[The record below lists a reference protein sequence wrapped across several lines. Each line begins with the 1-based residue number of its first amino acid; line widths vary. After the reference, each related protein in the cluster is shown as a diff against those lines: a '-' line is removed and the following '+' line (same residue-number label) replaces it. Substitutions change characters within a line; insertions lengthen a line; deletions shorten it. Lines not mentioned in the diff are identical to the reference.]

1 MPTVR
6 EATYELLRTLGLTT
20 VFGNPGLTELTFL
33 QDFPSDFTYVLGLQ
47 EASVVAMADGYAQ
60 VTGKPALVNLHT
72 SAGLGNAMCQIMEA
86 WLGKAPLII
95 TAGNLTRDMILRE
108 PYQTNLAPELL
119 LQPFIKWSYEPKR
132 AEDIPAAIMRAYIT
146 AIQPPAGPVFLSFPF
161 GDFNEQAGKPVSVRE
176 TVQRVEP
183 DTDALRKFAGILS
196 QSRHPILFIGA
207 GLDRSPGGWD
217 AGIKLAEKLHAPVWA
232 TPFLERVSFPENH
245 AQYQG
250 VLPGALKP
258 AGELLKGHDV
268 ALVVGAAAFRFYPYI
283 PGEFPPPET
292 RILVVSDD
300 PREIEISLEGDG
312 LLGDP
317 GIACSRLADAVQR
330 ETAGISFPEKPRPAQ
345 PGATTPITPDFLYST
360 LAQVTSADAIFVD
373 ESLSNAGILKQY
385 LLTTLPNSFFACASG
400 GLGFGLPAA
409 AGVALAQ
416 VHSGENRRVIATVGE
431 GSFQYSIQA
440 LYTMAQHQLPVTVIV
455 PDNAEYA
462 ILKAF
467 VQVTNTPNVPGL
479 DLPGLDIV
487 SQAKGFGVEAVSV
500 ADPNDLKQVLQDA
513 LTRKG
518 PMVVDVVI
526 SRTIPPLV

>member
-20 VFGNPGLTELTFL
+20 VFGNPGSTEQTFL
-33 QDFPSDFTYVLGLQ
+33 QEFPSDFTYVLGLQ
-47 EASVVAMADGYAQ
+47 EASVVAMAHGYAQ
-60 VTGKPALVNLHT
+60 ATGKPALVNLHT
-72 SAGLGNAMCQIMEA
+72 SAGLGNAMGQIMEA

-95 TAGNLTRDMILRE
+95 TAGNQTRDMILRE
-108 PYQTNLAPELL
+108 PYLTNLAPELL
-119 LQPFIKWSYEPKR
+119 PEPLIKWSYEPTR
-132 AEDIPAAIMRAYIT
+132 PEDIPAALMRAYIT

-161 GDFNEQAGKPVSVRE
+161 GDLNEEAGKPVSVRQ
-176 TVQRVEP
+176 TVRRVEP
-183 DTDALRKFAGILS
+183 DAEALGTFADLLS
-196 QSRHPILFIGA
+196 QSRNPILFLGA

-232 TPFLERVSFPENH
+232 TPFSERVSFPENH
-245 AQYQG
+245 PQYQG
-250 VLPGALKP
+250 ILPVALKP

-283 PGEFPPPET
+283 PGEFPPAET

-317 GIACSRLADAVQR
+317 GIACSRLAEAIQPDRADL
-330 ETAGISFPEKPRPAQ
+330 SLPEQPRPAQ
-345 PGATTPITPDFLYST
+345 PAATTPITPDFLFST
-360 LAQVTSADAIFVD
+360 LAQVKSGDAILID
-373 ESLSNAGILKQY
+373 ESASNIGILKEY
-385 LLTTLPNSFFACASG
+385 LVTTLPKSFFTCASG

-416 VHSGENRRVIATVGE
+416 VHSAENRRVIAVIGD
-431 GSFQYSIQA
+431 GAFQYSIQA
-440 LYTMAQHQLPVTVIV
+440 LYTMAQHHLPVTIIV
-455 PDNAEYA
+455 PNNAEYA

-467 VQVTNTPNVPGL
+467 AEVTNTPHVPSL

-487 SQAKGFGVEAVSV
+487 SQAKGFGVEAVRVS
-500 ADPNDLKQVLQDA
+500 DPDQW
-513 LTRKG
+513 
-518 PMVVDVVI
+518 
-526 SRTIPPLV
+526 

>member
-20 VFGNPGLTELTFL
+20 VFGNPGSTEQTFL

-60 VTGKPALVNLHT
+60 ATGKPTLVNIHT
-72 SAGLGNAMCQIMEA
+72 SAGLGNAMGQIMEA

-95 TAGNLTRDMILRE
+95 TAGNQTRDMILRE
-108 PYQTNLAPELL
+108 PYLTNLAPQQMP
-119 LQPFIKWSYEPKR
+119 QPFIKWSYEPTR
-132 AEDIPAAIMRAYIT
+132 SEDIPAAIMRAYIT
-146 AIQPPAGPVFLSFPF
+146 AIQPPAGPVFLSLPF
-161 GDFNEQAGKPVSVRE
+161 GDLNEEAGKKVSVRD
-176 TVQRVEP
+176 TVRRVEP
-183 DTDALRKFAGILS
+183 DSDALRKFADILS
-196 QSRHPILFIGA
+196 KSRNPILLIGA
-207 GLDRSPGGWD
+207 GLDRTPGGWD
-217 AGIKLAEKLHAPVWA
+217 AGIKLAEKLRIPVWA
-232 TPFLERVSFPENH
+232 TPFSERVSFPENH
-245 AQYQG
+245 SQYQG
-250 VLPGALKP
+250 MLPGALKP

-268 ALVVGAAAFRFYPYI
+268 ALVIGAAAFRFYPYI

-292 RILVVSDD
+292 RILVISDD

-312 LLGDP
+312 ILGDP
-317 GIACSRLADAVQR
+317 GVACSRLADAVQR
-330 ETAGISFPEKPRPAQ
+330 DTGDISFPEKPSLTQ
-345 PGATTPITPDFLYST
+345 PVATTPIMPDFLFST
-360 LAQVTSADAIFVD
+360 LAQVKSADAILID
-373 ESLSNAGILKQY
+373 ESPSNIGILKDY
-385 LLTTLPNSFFACASG
+385 LLTTLPKSFFAWASG

-416 VHSGENRRVIATVGE
+416 LHTGENRRVIATMGE
-431 GSFQYSIQA
+431 GSFQYSIQS
-440 LYTMAQHQLPVTVIV
+440 LYTLAQHQLPVTVIV

-467 VQVTNTPNVPGL
+467 AEVTNTPNVPSL

-487 SQAKGFGVEAVSV
+487 SQAKGFGVEAVRVS
-500 ADPNDLKQVLQDA
+500 DPHELKQVLQDA

>member
-1 MPTVR
+1 MPTIR
-6 EATYELLRTLGLTT
+6 EATHELLRTLGLTT
-20 VFGNPGLTELTFL
+20 VFGNPGSTEQTFL

-47 EASVVAMADGYAQ
+47 EASVVAMADGYART
-60 VTGKPALVNLHT
+60 TGKPALVNIHT
-72 SAGLGNAMCQIMEA
+72 SAGLGNAMCQVMEA
-86 WLGKAPLII
+86 WLSKVPLII
-95 TAGNLTRDMILRE
+95 TAGNQTRDMILRE
-108 PYQTNLAPELL
+108 PYLTNLAPQLMP
-119 LQPFIKWSYEPKR
+119 QPFVKWSYEPTR
-132 AEDIPAAIMRAYIT
+132 SEDIPAAIMRAYLT

-161 GDFNEQAGKPVSVRE
+161 GDFNEEAGKPVYVRE
-176 TVQRVEP
+176 TVRRVEP
-183 DTDALRKFAGILS
+183 DSAALRKFADILS
-196 QSRHPILFIGA
+196 QSRHPILFLGA

-232 TPFLERVSFPENH
+232 TPFSEGVSFPESH

-317 GIACSRLADAVQR
+317 GIACSRLADAIQR
-330 ETAGISFPEKPRPAQ
+330 DTTHTSLPEKPRPAQ
-345 PGATTPITPDFLYST
+345 PVATTPITPDFLFST
-360 LAQVTSADAIFVD
+360 LAQVKSADAILVD
-373 ESLSNAGILKQY
+373 ESPSNVGILKQY
-385 LLTTLPNSFFACASG
+385 LLTTLPKSFITCASG

-409 AGVALAQ
+409 AGIALAQ
-416 VHSGENRRVIATVGE
+416 VHSGENRRVIATMGE
-431 GSFQYSIQA
+431 GSLQYSIQA
-440 LYTMAQHQLPVTVIV
+440 LYTMAQHHLPVTVIV
-455 PDNAEYA
+455 PHNAEYA

-467 VQVTNTPNVPGL
+467 AEVTNTPNVPSL

-487 SQAKGFGVEAVSV
+487 SQAKGFGVEAVRVS
-500 ADPNDLKQVLQDA
+500 DPHELKQVLQDA

-518 PMVVDVVI
+518 PMVVDVTI

>member
-20 VFGNPGLTELTFL
+20 VFGNPGSTEQTFL

-60 VTGKPALVNLHT
+60 ATGKPTLVNIHT
-72 SAGLGNAMCQIMEA
+72 SAGLGNAMGQIMEA

-95 TAGNLTRDMILRE
+95 TAGNQTRDMILRE
-108 PYQTNLAPELL
+108 PYLTNLAPQQMP
-119 LQPFIKWSYEPKR
+119 QPFIKWSYEPTR
-132 AEDIPAAIMRAYIT
+132 SEDIPAAIMRAYIT
-146 AIQPPAGPVFLSFPF
+146 AIQPPAGPVFLSLPF
-161 GDFNEQAGKPVSVRE
+161 GDLNEEAGKKVSVRD
-176 TVQRVEP
+176 TVRRVEP
-183 DTDALRKFAGILS
+183 DSDALRKFADILS
-196 QSRHPILFIGA
+196 KSRNPILLIGA
-207 GLDRSPGGWD
+207 GLDRTPGGWD
-217 AGIKLAEKLHAPVWA
+217 AGIKLAEKLRIPVWA
-232 TPFLERVSFPENH
+232 TPFSERVSFPENH
-245 AQYQG
+245 SQYQG
-250 VLPGALKP
+250 MLPGALKP

-268 ALVVGAAAFRFYPYI
+268 ALVIGAAAFRFYPYI

-292 RILVVSDD
+292 RILVISDD

-312 LLGDP
+312 ILGDP
-317 GIACSRLADAVQR
+317 GVACSRLADAVQR
-330 ETAGISFPEKPRPAQ
+330 DTGDISFPEKPSLTQ
-345 PGATTPITPDFLYST
+345 PVATTPIMPDFLFST
-360 LAQVTSADAIFVD
+360 LAQVKSADAILID
-373 ESLSNAGILKQY
+373 ESPSNIGILKDY
-385 LLTTLPNSFFACASG
+385 LLTTLPKSFFACASG

-416 VHSGENRRVIATVGE
+416 LHTGENRRVIATMGE
-431 GSFQYSIQA
+431 GSFQYSIQS
-440 LYTMAQHQLPVTVIV
+440 LYTLAQHQLPVTVIV

-467 VQVTNTPNVPGL
+467 AEVTNTPNVPSL

-487 SQAKGFGVEAVSV
+487 SQAKGFGVEAVRVS
-500 ADPNDLKQVLQDA
+500 DPHELKQVLQDA

>member
-20 VFGNPGLTELTFL
+20 VFGNPGSTEQTFL
-33 QDFPSDFTYVLGLQ
+33 QEFPSDFTYVLGLQ

-60 VTGKPALVNLHT
+60 ATGKPALVNLHT
-72 SAGLGNAMCQIMEA
+72 CAGLGNAMCQIMEA
-86 WLGKAPLII
+86 WLAKTPLII
-95 TAGNLTRDMILRE
+95 TAGNQTRDMILRE
-108 PYQTNLAPELL
+108 PYLTNLAPQQMP
-119 LQPFIKWSYEPKR
+119 QPFIKWSYEPTR
-132 AEDIPAAIMRAYIT
+132 SEDIPAAIMRAYIT

-161 GDFNEQAGKPVSVRE
+161 GDFNEQAGKPVYVRESVR
-176 TVQRVEP
+176 RVEP
-183 DTDALRKFAGILS
+183 DSDALHKFADILS
-196 QSRHPILFIGA
+196 QSRNPILFIGA
-207 GLDRSPGGWD
+207 GLGRTPGGWD
-217 AGIKLAEKLHAPVWA
+217 AGIKLAEKLRLPVWA
-232 TPFLERVSFPENH
+232 TPFSERVSFPENH
-245 AQYQG
+245 PQYQG
-250 VLPGALKP
+250 MLPAALKP

-317 GIACSRLADAVQR
+317 GIACSRLADAIQR
-330 ETAGISFPEKPRPAQ
+330 DIGDISLPEKPRPAQ
-345 PGATTPITPDFLYST
+345 PAATTPITPDFLFST
-360 LAQVTSADAIFVD
+360 LAQVKSADAILID
-373 ESLSNAGILKQY
+373 ESPSNAGILKEY
-385 LLTTLPNSFFACASG
+385 LLTTLPKSFFTCASG

-416 VHSGENRRVIATVGE
+416 VHSGEKRRVIATMGE

-440 LYTMAQHQLPVTVIV
+440 LYTMAQHHLPVTIIV

-467 VQVTNTPNVPGL
+467 AEVTNTPNVPSL

-487 SQAKGFGVEAVSV
+487 SQAKGFGVEAVRVS
-500 ADPNDLKQVLQDA
+500 DPHELKQVLQDA

>member
-1 MPTVR
+1 M
-6 EATYELLRTLGLTT
+6 
-20 VFGNPGLTELTFL
+20 
-33 QDFPSDFTYVLGLQ
+33 
-47 EASVVAMADGYAQ
+47 
-60 VTGKPALVNLHT
+60 
-72 SAGLGNAMCQIMEA
+72 
-86 WLGKAPLII
+86 
-95 TAGNLTRDMILRE
+95 
-108 PYQTNLAPELL
+108 
-119 LQPFIKWSYEPKR
+119 
-132 AEDIPAAIMRAYIT
+132 
-146 AIQPPAGPVFLSFPF
+146 FLSFPF
-161 GDFNEQAGKPVSVRE
+161 GDFNEEAGKPVYVRE
-176 TVQRVEP
+176 TVRRVEP
-183 DTDALRKFAGILS
+183 DSDALHKFADILS
-196 QSRHPILFIGA
+196 QSRNPILFLGA

-232 TPFLERVSFPENH
+232 TPFSEGVSFPESH

-317 GIACSRLADAVQR
+317 GIACSRLADAIQR
-330 ETAGISFPEKPRPAQ
+330 DTTTTSLPEKPRPAQ
-345 PGATTPITPDFLYST
+345 PVATTPITPDFLFST
-360 LAQVTSADAIFVD
+360 LAQIKSADAILVD
-373 ESLSNAGILKQY
+373 ESPSNVGILKEY
-385 LLTTLPNSFFACASG
+385 LLTSLPKSFITCASG

-416 VHSGENRRVIATVGE
+416 VHSGENRRVIATMGE
-431 GSFQYSIQA
+431 GSLQYSIQA

-455 PDNAEYA
+455 PHNAEYA

-467 VQVTNTPNVPGL
+467 AEVTNTPNVPSL
-479 DLPGLDIV
+479 DLPALDVV
-487 SQAKGFGVEAVSV
+487 SQAKGFGVEAVRVS
-500 ADPNDLKQVLQDA
+500 DPHELKQVLQDS

-518 PMVVDVVI
+518 PMVVDVTI

>member
-20 VFGNPGLTELTFL
+20 VFGNPGSTEQTFL

-60 VTGKPALVNLHT
+60 ATGKPTLVNIHT
-72 SAGLGNAMCQIMEA
+72 SAGLGNAMGQIMEA

-95 TAGNLTRDMILRE
+95 TAGNQTRDMILRE
-108 PYQTNLAPELL
+108 PYLTNLAPQQMP
-119 LQPFIKWSYEPKR
+119 QPFIKWSYEPTR
-132 AEDIPAAIMRAYIT
+132 SEDIPAAIMRAYIT
-146 AIQPPAGPVFLSFPF
+146 AIQPPAGPVFLSLPF
-161 GDFNEQAGKPVSVRE
+161 GDLNEEAGKKVSVRD
-176 TVQRVEP
+176 TVRRVEP
-183 DTDALRKFAGILS
+183 DSDALRKFADILS
-196 QSRHPILFIGA
+196 KSRNPILLIGA
-207 GLDRSPGGWD
+207 GLDRTPGGWD
-217 AGIKLAEKLHAPVWA
+217 AGIKLAEKLRIPVWA
-232 TPFLERVSFPENH
+232 TPFSERVSFPENH
-245 AQYQG
+245 SQYQG
-250 VLPGALKP
+250 MLPGALKP

-268 ALVVGAAAFRFYPYI
+268 ALVIGAAAFRFYPYI

-292 RILVVSDD
+292 RILVISDD

-312 LLGDP
+312 ILGDP
-317 GIACSRLADAVQR
+317 GVACSRLADAVQR
-330 ETAGISFPEKPRPAQ
+330 DTGDISFPEKPSLTQ
-345 PGATTPITPDFLYST
+345 PVATTPIMPDFLFST
-360 LAQVTSADAIFVD
+360 LAQVKSADAILID
-373 ESLSNAGILKQY
+373 ESPSNIGILKDY
-385 LLTTLPNSFFACASG
+385 LLTTLPKSFFACASG

-416 VHSGENRRVIATVGE
+416 LHTGENRRVIATMGE
-431 GSFQYSIQA
+431 GSFQYSIQS
-440 LYTMAQHQLPVTVIV
+440 LYTLAQHQLPVTVIV

-467 VQVTNTPNVPGL
+467 AEVTNTPNVPSL

-487 SQAKGFGVEAVSV
+487 SQAKGFGVEAVRVS
-500 ADPNDLKQVLQDA
+500 DPHELKQVLQDA

-518 PMVVDVVI
+518 PMVLDVVI

>member
-1 MPTVR
+1 MPTVH

-20 VFGNPGLTELTFL
+20 VFGNPGSTEQTFL
-33 QDFPSDFTYVLGLQ
+33 QEFPSDFTFVLGLQ
-47 EASVVAMADGYAQ
+47 EASVVAMANGYAQ
-60 VTGKPALVNLHT
+60 ATGKPALVQLHT
-72 SAGLGNAMCQIMEA
+72 SAGLGNAMCQVMEA
-86 WLGKAPLII
+86 WLAKVPLII
-95 TAGNLTRDMILRE
+95 TAGNQTREWILRE
-108 PYQTNLAPELL
+108 PYLTNLAPQLMP
-119 LQPFIKWSYEPKR
+119 QPFVKWSYEPAR
-132 AEDIPAAIMRAYIT
+132 SEDIPAAIMRAYIT

-176 TVQRVEP
+176 TVRRVEP
-183 DTDALRKFAGILS
+183 DSEALRKFADLLS
-196 QSRHPILFIGA
+196 QSRNPILFVGA
-207 GLDRSPGGWD
+207 GLGRSPGGWD

-232 TPFLERVSFPENH
+232 TPFSEDVSFPENH

-250 VLPGALKP
+250 VLPAALKP

-317 GIACSRLADAVQR
+317 GIACSRLADAIQR
-330 ETAGISFPEKPRPAQ
+330 DTADISFPEKPPPAQ

-360 LAQVTSADAIFVD
+360 LAQVKSADAILVD
-373 ESLSNAGILKQY
+373 ESPSNAGILKQY
-385 LLTTLPNSFFACASG
+385 LLTTLPKSFITTASG

-416 VHSGENRRVIATVGE
+416 VHSGENRRVIATMGE
-431 GSFQYSIQA
+431 GSLQYSIQA
-440 LYTMAQHQLPVTVIV
+440 LYTMAQHHLPVTVIV
-455 PDNAEYA
+455 PQNAEYA

-467 VQVTNTPNVPGL
+467 AEVTNTPNVPGL
-479 DLPGLDIV
+479 DLPGLDVV
-487 SQAKGFGVEAVSV
+487 SQAKGFGVEAVRVS
-500 ADPNDLKQVLQDA
+500 DPHELKQVLQDS

-518 PMVVDVVI
+518 PMVVDVPI

>member
-1 MPTVR
+1 
-6 EATYELLRTLGLTT
+6 
-20 VFGNPGLTELTFL
+20 
-33 QDFPSDFTYVLGLQ
+33 
-47 EASVVAMADGYAQ
+47 
-60 VTGKPALVNLHT
+60 
-72 SAGLGNAMCQIMEA
+72 
-86 WLGKAPLII
+86 LII
-95 TAGNLTRDMILRE
+95 TAGNQTRDWILRE
-108 PYQTNLAPELL
+108 PYLTNLAPQQMP
-119 LQPFIKWSYEPKR
+119 QPFVKWSYEPTR
-132 AEDIPAAIMRAYIT
+132 SEDIPAAIMRAYIT

-161 GDFNEQAGKPVSVRE
+161 GDLNEEAGKPVSVRE
-176 TVQRVEP
+176 TVRRVEP
-183 DTDALRKFAGILS
+183 DSDALRKFADILS
-196 QSRHPILFIGA
+196 QSRNPILFIGA
-207 GLDRSPGGWD
+207 GLDRTPGGWD
-217 AGIKLAEKLHAPVWA
+217 AGIKLAEKLRMPVRA
-232 TPFLERVSFPENH
+232 TPFSERVSFPENH
-245 AQYQG
+245 PQYQG
-250 VLPGALKP
+250 MLPAALKP

-312 LLGDP
+312 LLCDA
-317 GIACSRLADAVQR
+317 GIACSRLADAIQR
-330 ETAGISFPEKPRPAQ
+330 DTADISFPEKPRPAQ
-345 PGATTPITPDFLYST
+345 PVATTPITPAFLFST
-360 LAQVTSADAIFVD
+360 LAQVKSADAILID
-373 ESLSNAGILKQY
+373 ESPSNVGLLKEY
-385 LLTTLPNSFFACASG
+385 LLTTLPKSFFTCASG

-416 VHSGENRRVIATVGE
+416 VHSGENRRVIATIGE
-431 GSFQYSIQA
+431 GSFQYSIQS

-467 VQVTNTPNVPGL
+467 AEVTNTPNVPGL

-487 SQAKGFGVEAVSV
+487 SQAKGFGVEVVRVS
-500 ADPNDLKQVLQDA
+500 DPHELKQVLQDS